1 MLHDAGRWRQDRGI
15 LTPMRR
21 LAFVLAA
28 VAFVVLAACRPSSAT
43 DAEAKGDVGY
53 LSEHDSPD
61 AIAALGRLA
70 DKDPKAE
77 AALASKPTLD
87 TYIAAWAAVQRG
99 APWGTKRLT
108 LALGEP
114 EHAENAAKA
123 MGRGDAR
130 LSGLVDAL
138 EGAVKAGCIA
148 PCASVLAS
156 AGASGAPAVTHLLEN
171 AKTRESMCN
180 GLASVD
186 ATKETR
192 AAFFHVNE
200 AARDAPACLR
210 AASAMAAVDDDAL
223 EWLAKSAE
231 SGLVGGASK
240 SDVLPCAKLETVWDH
255 AIKERPAA
263 SFSALTIP
271 LAAAIKRCPA
281 ELDVIVADALTGAE
295 AAQILVVQAIDP
307 LDASVH
313 QLRATCDVLV
323 GAVRGRLPMRV
334 RDRASDTLA
343 KCDRK

>member
-1 MLHDAGRWRQDRGI
+1 
-15 LTPMRR
+15 MRR

-28 VAFVVLAACRPSSAT
+28 VAVVVLAACRPSSAT
-43 DAEAKGDVGY
+43 DAETKGDVAW
-53 LSEHDSPD
+53 LSAHDTPD
-61 AIAALGRLA
+61 AIASLGRLA

-99 APWGTKRLT
+99 APWGTKRLAA
-108 LALGEP
+108 ALGEP

-123 MGRGDAR
+123 MGRGDPR
-130 LSGLVDAL
+130 LSSLVDAL
-138 EGAVKAGCIA
+138 EMAVKGGCVA
-148 PCASVLAS
+148 PCPSVLAS
-156 AGASGAPAVTHLLEN
+156 AGPSGVPAVTHLLEN
-171 AKTRESMCN
+171 AKTRDSMCN

-192 AAFFHVNE
+192 AAFFHVSE

-223 EWLAKSAE
+223 DWLAKSAE

-240 SDVLPCAKLETVWDH
+240 NDMLPCAKLKTLWDH
-255 AIKERPAA
+255 AIKERPVA

-271 LAAAIKRCPA
+271 LASAIKRCPA
-281 ELDVIVADALTGAE
+281 ELDEIVADALTGTE
-295 AAQILVVQAIDP
+295 AAQILAVQAIDP
-307 LDASVH
+307 YDASVR
-313 QLRATCDVLV
+313 QLHATCDVLV
-323 GAVRGRLPMRV
+323 GAVRGRLPLRV

-343 KCDRK
+343 KCDKK